1 MFIQH
6 EEKFKKNQKVVL
18 IVEQSNKKGIFTVG
32 HIFTVD
38 FIYDNVFYLVD
49 EEGYRLEVYSNV
61 LKLFEPVLKIAN
73 TN

>member
-1 MFIQH
+1 MFIPY

-18 IVEQSNKKGIFTVG
+18 TVDQSNKKGVFTIG
-32 HIFTVD
+32 HVFTID

-49 EEGYRLEVYSNV
+49 DEGYRLEAYSNV

-73 TN
+73 

>member
-1 MFIQH
+1 MFVPY

-18 IVEQSNKKGIFTVG
+18 TVDQSNKKGVFTIG
-32 HIFTVD
+32 HVFTID

-49 EEGYRLEVYSNV
+49 DEGYRLEAYSNV

-73 TN
+73 